1 MNYKIEHT
9 LYIYFI
15 TNYFYFSSP
24 PTTTR
29 SAHSLEPAP
38 PPSAPEQRP
47 SRGMLSRL
55 SDISHKYLLKGETGA
70 NGNEVEEDEG
80 VVEEVG
86 VVVEPHTNHIAE
98 MIEVTY

>member
-1 MNYKIEHT
+1 
-9 LYIYFI
+9 
-15 TNYFYFSSP
+15 
-24 PTTTR
+24 
-29 SAHSLEPAP
+29 
-38 PPSAPEQRP
+38 
-47 SRGMLSRL
+47 MLSRL